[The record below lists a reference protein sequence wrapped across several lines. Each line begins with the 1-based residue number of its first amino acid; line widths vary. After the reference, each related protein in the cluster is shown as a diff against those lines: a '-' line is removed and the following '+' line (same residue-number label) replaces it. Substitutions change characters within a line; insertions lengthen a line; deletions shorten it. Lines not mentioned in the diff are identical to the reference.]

1 MTPTSSKRIVL
12 VEDNPHDVFLVRES
26 IRSKGID
33 AQVVWFGDIPEAI
46 TAILDQN
53 FGRPDLL
60 LLDLNLPRGEGL
72 EVLAVVRSTGW
83 LADLPVAVLT
93 SSESPRDQERAS
105 SYGVNAY
112 IIKPL
117 ELDAFIE
124 NVGGTVK
131 ELLRTGAAFE
141 TAVY

>member
-1 MTPTSSKRIVL
+1 MTSTSTKRIVL

-105 SYGVNAY
+105 NYGVNAY

-117 ELDAFIE
+117 ELDAFLE

-131 ELLRTGAAFE
+131 ELLRTGAAIE
-141 TAVY
+141 TAVH